1 MTRWDSLCWQKASIL
16 ILFFFICCW
25 IRETNASRWVLNTHK
40 SRFCILVALSRFCQ
54 TKTVCVCVCVPKSIY
69 ISGGV
74 TVVSGVVSSATVTEI
89 TAVTVKS
96 GLLLLKYK
104 SICTQLNNSFPVMRV
119 RALKIPF
126 QSFSVLCV
134 LLLCKIKTYMLLWCG
149 FTSSDYIS
157 KLW

>member
-1 MTRWDSLCWQKASIL
+1 M
-16 ILFFFICCW
+16 
-25 IRETNASRWVLNTHK
+25 
-40 SRFCILVALSRFCQ
+40 
-54 TKTVCVCVCVPKSIY
+54 CVPKSIY

-134 LLLCKIKTYMLLWCG
+134 LLLCKIKTYMLL
-149 FTSSDYIS
+149 
-157 KLW
+157 